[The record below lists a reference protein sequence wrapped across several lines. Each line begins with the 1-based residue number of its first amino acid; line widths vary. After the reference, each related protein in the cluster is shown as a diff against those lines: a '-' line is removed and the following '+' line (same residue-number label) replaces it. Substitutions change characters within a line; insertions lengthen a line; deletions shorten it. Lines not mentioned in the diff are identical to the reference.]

1 MPFPYIPFRTATIMK
16 QKLSSLL
23 LALLCLATALPTDG
37 FAAIPDESLK
47 IPVAISSSPSGASLS
62 IDGKPAG
69 TTPTTIWLLPGSHIA
84 RFSLRGAPD
93 TFADF
98 TVEKNASAEVVAKL
112 PSPSAPV
119 LLLSNPSGAT
129 VERNGKNLGT
139 TPIRLPEEAPG
150 SHSFTFSANGYRRQT
165 LELNLVGGSP
175 ARLEAKLVSSSA
187 SVHVTSEPAGANILV
202 NGFDRG
208 TTPADLSDI
217 PEGEASIVI
226 SYPGYRKFTS
236 SLRASAGDQLT
247 LHARLEP
254 LPSSLKIVTVPSGA
268 RIYIDN
274 VFKGESPLDIPEI
287 AAGSYRVR
295 ADLAGYDSQARTLT
309 VGIDHNVTEE
319 FKLVPNVGILRLST
333 TPAGVTVLI
342 DDKRVGIT
350 AAESADKS
358 DIVSTPFVVSNIVMG
373 SHTLTLSRPGYG
385 QLSRTI
391 QIDRDK
397 ELSLGTIQLERQF
410 IPDVIVHTRKEVYR
424 GVYIEQTPEFY
435 RLETTPGIIR
445 SIPKNDIT
453 YVESIQSKK

>member
-1 MPFPYIPFRTATIMK
+1 MK
-16 QKLSSLL
+16 RKLSSLL
-23 LALLCLATALPTDG
+23 VALLCLAALLPATG
-37 FAAIPDESLK
+37 RAASPDETPK
-47 IPVAISSSPSGASLS
+47 VPVSISSSPSGATLS
-62 IDGKPAG
+62 VDGKPSG
-69 TTPTTIWLLPGSHIA
+69 TTPATLWLLPGSHIA

-93 TFADF
+93 TFVDF
-98 TVEKNASAEVVAKL
+98 AVEQTASAEVIAKL

-129 VERNGKNLGT
+129 VERNGKTLGT
-139 TPIRLPEEAPG
+139 TPILLPEETPG
-150 SHSFTFSANGYRRQT
+150 SHSFTFSANGYRKQT

-175 ARLEAKLVSSSA
+175 ARLEATLVSSSA
-187 SVHVTSEPAGANILV
+187 SVHVTSEPSGANILV

-226 SYPGYRKFTS
+226 TLPGHKKFTS

-247 LHARLEP
+247 LHAPLEP

-268 RIYIDN
+268 RIYVDN
-274 VFKGESPLDIPEI
+274 VFKGESPLEIPEI
-287 AAGSYRVR
+287 DAGSYRVR
-295 ADLAGYDSQARTLT
+295 ADLAGYDSQARTISI
-309 VGIDHNVTEE
+309 GIDHQVTEE
-319 FKLVPNVGILRLST
+319 LKLVPNVGILRLAT

-342 DDKRVGIT
+342 DNKRVGVT
-350 AAESADKS
+350 AAESDEKS
-358 DIVSTPFVVSNIVMG
+358 DMVSKPLVIPDVVMG

-385 QLSRTI
+385 QISRTI
-391 QIDRDK
+391 QIDRDQ
-397 ELSLGTIQLERQF
+397 ELSLGTIQLERHF

-445 SIPKNDIT
+445 SIPKSDIS
-453 YVESIQSKK
+453 YVESVQSKK